1 MGQQIS
7 MEEAFPTFQKRCTEL
22 FDEGM
27 LLRARVDILEQRLAA
42 ALEENERL
50 QAGAHVTTTE
60 AAEPE
65 PADGRHM

>member
-7 MEEAFPTFQKRCTEL
+7 MEDAFPTYQRKCTEL

-50 QAGAHVTTTE
+50 K
-60 AAEPE
+60 AAAQPMPPE
-65 PADGRHM
+65 PAPIDGQHT